1 MITITEETLMAY
13 NDSELDSA
21 VAEQVRLALQSDP
34 DLQEKLERMK
44 AMDELLRASVKVD
57 LSVPDR
63 FKSLLAEEADAA
75 EASNVV
81 TLSPKS
87 RAWRNWVPTGAG
99 IAAALMIVVGGNMMA
114 PASMSWLEQVEDGIA
129 LAGPVRQA
137 IAMAPSGQPVQVN
150 GLNVMP
156 VVSFVS
162 TDGRMCREAQLDD
175 DEMAARIV
183 ACRDIAENEWCIE
196 AFARMPS
203 LPNRKGGYN
212 TAGVPKDPVIDAAY
226 VRLGIKATL
235 SEAAEKGAIARDWAQ
250 IR

>member
-1 MITITEETLMAY
+1 MAF
-13 NDSELDSA
+13 NDGELDAA
-21 VAEQVRLALQSDP
+21 VAEQVRQALQSNP
-34 DLQEKLERMK
+34 ALQERLDSMK
-44 AMDELLRASVKVD
+44 AMDELLRASVKVELD
-57 LSVPDR
+57 VPDR
-63 FKSLLAEEADAA
+63 FKSLLADSAGAT

-81 TLSPKS
+81 ALSPKR

-114 PASMSWLEQVEDGIA
+114 PSSMAWLEQVEDGIA

-137 IAMAPSGQPVQVN
+137 MVTAPSGKRVQVA
-150 GLNVMP
+150 GLNIMP

-203 LPNRKGGYN
+203 LPHRDGYY
-212 TAGVPKDPVIDAAY
+212 TASVPKDPVIDAAY
-226 VRLGIKATL
+226 ARLGIKTTL
-235 SEAAEKGAIARDWAQ
+235 SEDAEKGAIASGWSHGS
-250 IR
+250 

>member
-13 NDSELDSA
+13 NDSELDA
-21 VAEQVRLALQSDP
+21 VVAEQVRLALQSDP
-34 DLQEKLERMK
+34 ELQEKLERMK

-57 LSVPDR
+57 LAVPDR
-63 FKSLLAEEADAA
+63 FKTLLAEEAGAA
-75 EASNVV
+75 EATNVV
-81 TLSPKS
+81 KMSPKA

-137 IAMAPSGQPVQVN
+137 IVMAPSGHQVQVN

-162 TDGRMCREAQLDD
+162 TDGRMCREAQLND

-203 LPNRKGGYN
+203 LPHRSNGYN

-226 VRLGIKATL
+226 ARLGIKTTL